1 MFALLKKMALVWARE
16 GEEEKEEEERQ
27 EVLVGGRVIA
37 MTKSQAL
44 RYSELNRESVPTQR
58 SNLQMNNP

>member
-1 MFALLKKMALVWARE
+1 MFALFRKTVLFWTRE
-16 GEEEKEEEERQ
+16 KEEEREEEERQ
-27 EVLVGGRVIA
+27 EVLVDGRVVA

-44 RYSELNRESVPTQR
+44 RYSELNCESVPTQR